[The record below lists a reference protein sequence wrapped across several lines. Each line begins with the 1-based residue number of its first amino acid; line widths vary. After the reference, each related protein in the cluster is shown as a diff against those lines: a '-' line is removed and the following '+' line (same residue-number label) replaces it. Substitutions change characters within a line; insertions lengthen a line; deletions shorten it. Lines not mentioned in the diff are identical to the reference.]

1 LIDLD
6 HDGTLTMKEVSK
18 YLLGQGMAKE
28 QIQALVNA
36 LDTDKSGTISRQE
49 FDEGFGKVVSSLLPK
64 SD

>member
-1 LIDLD
+1 
-6 HDGTLTMKEVSK
+6 MKEVSK
-18 YLLGQGMAKE
+18 YLLDQGMAKE

-49 FDEGFGKVVSSLLPK
+49 FDEGFSKVVSSLLPK